1 MSVRW
6 TETDRYGNVV
16 QLTEERWQHI
26 CAHHGD
32 MIDKEPEIREC
43 IRDPNVIY
51 REESEEEEVLKFF
64 RRREQRPPFIVSVV
78 VMARK
83 PFIVTARLDDEV
95 NPKPGAKLI
104 WIKL

>member
-1 MSVRW
+1 
-6 TETDRYGNVV
+6 
-16 QLTEERWQHI
+16 
-26 CAHHGD
+26 

-51 REESEEEEVLKFF
+51 REESKGKEVLKFF
-64 RRREQRPPFIVSVV
+64 CRRERRPPFVVAVV

-83 PFIVTARLDDEV
+83 PFIVTSRLDDEV
-95 NPKPGAKLI
+95 KPKPGAKLI